1 MLSRIVY
8 LFLFSVICAISIAYI
23 VNDDKARIKMG
34 DKMRANQ
41 RILTELTAQIYK
53 AYNKCEE
60 LSFNNEIEKKEYI
73 EYKDNALKDMNMEIA
88 SLMAGKSKEEMV
100 KQETKGAGWLSK
112 AVGIAVFTL
121 LIGRWIYT
129 KMLKKEDGGAEVI
142 DFSEMDL

>member
-60 LSFNNEIEKKEYI
+60 LTFHNEIEKKEYV
-73 EYKDNALKDMNMEIA
+73 EYKENALKDMNMEIA
-88 SLMAGKSKEEMV
+88 SLMAGKSKEDLV
-100 KQETKGAGWLSK
+100 KQESKGASWISK
-112 AVGIAVFTL
+112 AIGIIVFTL

-129 KMLKKEDGGAEVI
+129 KVKKN
-142 DFSEMDL
+142 